1 MRFIRSAGTA
11 LACLLTFGLLLTAA
25 PAKRKA
31 RGAEITCVQVKV
43 QRAEGRVALDGRVK
57 NTGDRTISGAL
68 LIFHFQAPGREVI
81 TTKQGPL
88 EAEVL
93 EPGEEADFH
102 VHIVDPV
109 RAVRVR
115 IEAQDGSGRDL
126 RVQKS
131 GPFPIE

>member
-1 MRFIRSAGTA
+1 
-11 LACLLTFGLLLTAA
+11 
-25 PAKRKA
+25 
-31 RGAEITCVQVKV
+31 VKV
-43 QRAEGRVALDGRVK
+43 QRTEGRVALDGRVK
-57 NTGDRTISGAL
+57 NTGERPITGAL
-68 LIFHFQAPGREVI
+68 LIFHFLAPGRQVI

-88 EAEVL
+88 DAELL
-93 EPGEEADFH
+93 EPGEEAEFH

-126 RVQKS
+126 RVDKG